1 MMHGLSTAWGSLAP
15 DQPLGPMRLPISA
28 AANERY
34 WRAAGVDHPLLG
46 AGALYPPIAAN
57 LTILCFQQTCP
68 DAMIQ
73 TRQRLQCHRRA
84 PAGGDL
90 ITFGR
95 VVARY
100 EKRGREYV
108 DIVGHVHAHCNA
120 RIDVMERAM
129 TWEVTDE
136 LVRAYS
142 RRGNF
147 HSDAETAAALGMPG
161 LVAQGVQ
168 VAGPAYGMLL
178 DAWGDDFLEH
188 GEIDLRFVGMVVAGD
203 TIEARIDI
211 AADLEGAVIEVT
223 NTSAGRAAVVGQAR
237 RE

>member
-1 MMHGLSTAWGSLAP
+1 MHEVSTEWAELAV
-15 DQPLGPMRLPISA
+15 DQPLGPMRLTISE

-57 LTILCFQQTCP
+57 LSILCFQQTCP

-84 PAGGDL
+84 QAGADL

-108 DIVGHVHAHCNA
+108 DIE
-120 RIDVMERAM
+120 M
-129 TWEVTDE
+129 
-136 LVRAYS
+136 
-142 RRGNF
+142 
-147 HSDAETAAALGMPG
+147 
-161 LVAQGVQ
+161 
-168 VAGPAYGMLL
+168 
-178 DAWGDDFLEH
+178 
-188 GEIDLRFVGMVVAGD
+188 
-203 TIEARIDI
+203 
-211 AADLEGAVIEVT
+211 AVITADAPDQPLWTSWVT
-223 NTSAGRAAVVGQAR
+223 FTPAATLGAT
-237 RE
+237 